1 MGKPALGRGLG
12 QLLDAGKSPPTFLM
26 PGKPLTSGQPG
37 PGASFAAERS
47 LQPKPEA
54 ARKGFL
60 LPAWFCFGS
69 DLVLLGFATA
79 IVFVTPAPLPLAS
92 VLMAGACTL
101 LGCGMGLLGIAAA
114 AEVKAP
120 R

>member
-12 QLLDAGKSPPTFLM
+12 QLLDVGKSPPTFLM
-26 PGKPLTSGQPG
+26 PGKPLTSGKPG
-37 PGASFAAERS
+37 PSLTVAPERS
-47 LQPKPEA
+47 PQARPEP

-79 IVFVTPAPLPLAS
+79 IVFVTPAPLPLS
-92 VLMAGACTL
+92 SLLMASACTL
-101 LGCGMGLLGIAAA
+101 LGCGMGLLGVAAA
-114 AEVKAP
+114 EEVKAP